1 MRMRVQFA
9 KEGLLRFLSH
19 LDVQRTLMRAFRR
32 AGLPVAYTQGFNP
45 HPRISFGSVLATG
58 ASSEAEFF
66 DLDLAERMDPDQFV
80 AALNRVLPQ
89 GLRVVAAREVP
100 EGRQSL
106 MSLLNAAKYRLTLEL
121 GSVDPQALRRAV
133 DAFLQRETVTMQR
146 EGKKGSAAV
155 DVRRRVYDVIVEGT
169 NTLLATL
176 QAGPEGSL
184 RPADLLAALKQVA
197 PELEPVRLVQVH
209 RVAAL
214 RRDPATGRFQ
224 LPWDL

>member
-1 MRMRVQFA
+1 MRVQFA

-155 DVRRRVYDVIVEGT
+155 DVRRQVYDVIVEGT

>member
-155 DVRRRVYDVIVEGT
+155 DVRRQVYDVIVEGT